1 VATPDLI
8 TVCFAALVAVF
19 LLLVSLAIGMRII
32 TMIFPEKEPDESEIY
47 AAIAATYNSLYP
59 GTHITKIEESQ

>member
-1 VATPDLI
+1 M

-19 LLLVSLAIGMRII
+19 TLLVSLAIGMRLI
-32 TMIFPEKEPDESEIY
+32 TWLFPEKEDDESEMY